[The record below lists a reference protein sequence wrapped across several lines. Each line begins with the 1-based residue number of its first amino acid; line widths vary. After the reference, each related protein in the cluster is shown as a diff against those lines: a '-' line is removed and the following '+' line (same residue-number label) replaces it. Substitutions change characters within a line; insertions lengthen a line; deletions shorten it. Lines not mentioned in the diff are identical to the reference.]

1 MFNLYF
7 FLTQHH
13 ISFSKINGYVIGK
26 LNFYENENVMQNI
39 QMIYTYTEDKKLIR
53 IEEEENGKRLL
64 LWDRKKEK
72 RSWQRNYSI
81 L

>member
-1 MFNLYF
+1 M
-7 FLTQHH
+7 
-13 ISFSKINGYVIGK
+13 IGK

-72 RSWQRNYSI
+72 RSW
-81 L
+81 